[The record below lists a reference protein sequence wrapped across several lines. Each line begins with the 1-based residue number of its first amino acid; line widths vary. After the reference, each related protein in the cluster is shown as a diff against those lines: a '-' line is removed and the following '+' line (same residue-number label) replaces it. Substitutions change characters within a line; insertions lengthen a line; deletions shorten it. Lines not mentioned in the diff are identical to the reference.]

1 MIYKEISLGETMKN
15 TQKMRN
21 ICLKLVLLALFY
33 IASEAYAITGDNNLD
48 GIISYE
54 EKGEL
59 VAMIQTRLREL
70 DYFYFKPT
78 GSFRAMTREAVI
90 AFQKNQELDSG
101 AVVIADGT
109 VGEQSLRLLFSA
121 SAVRAPIP
129 QSINI
134 PIGKRH
140 TPTQTQTGELRS
152 WQSIKEELI
161 LGKTYSMMDYNTG
174 TKFSLVFTG
183 GAEHAEMESP
193 SSEDTAILKKVFGDD
208 FSFFKRPMLIEIGGS
223 FIACSLQ
230 GHPHGED
237 TIQNN
242 DMKGH
247 VCLFFY
253 ESRSH
258 VGLLPDEEHTANI
271 RLAAGAN

>member
-109 VGEQSLRLLFSA
+109 V
-121 SAVRAPIP
+121 
-129 QSINI
+129 
-134 PIGKRH
+134 
-140 TPTQTQTGELRS
+140 
-152 WQSIKEELI
+152 
-161 LGKTYSMMDYNTG
+161 
-174 TKFSLVFTG
+174 
-183 GAEHAEMESP
+183 
-193 SSEDTAILKKVFGDD
+193 
-208 FSFFKRPMLIEIGGS
+208 
-223 FIACSLQ
+223 
-230 GHPHGED
+230 
-237 TIQNN
+237 
-242 DMKGH
+242 
-247 VCLFFY
+247 
-253 ESRSH
+253 
-258 VGLLPDEEHTANI
+258 
-271 RLAAGAN
+271 